1 MVFARLGLRTLV
13 RRSLQLA
20 RIAYIQ
26 WTFLL
31 THLISSDPSLSLR
44 SLDQPLSWPKGG
56 SFPPRLGNSLTVYA
70 CHDYSSIVYKI
81 DWLTFRI
88 SHRPSRAT
96 PLLSSWRA
104 HLMLLSVVSPG
115 PFARSLMF
123 RWAVPICMII
133 SDLADIR
140 GLPFMIAGCPKR
152 KSQDLQ
158 LSRGSGTSWGYQGVQ
173 VRFDRVL
180 HGPNM
185 MLPDY

>member
-31 THLISSDPSLSLR
+31 THLISSDPSLGLR

-56 SFPPRLGNSLTVYA
+56 SFPPRLGNSLTVYV
-70 CHDYSSIVYKI
+70 CHDYISIAYKI

-96 PLLSSWRA
+96 PLLSS
-104 HLMLLSVVSPG
+104 
-115 PFARSLMF
+115 
-123 RWAVPICMII
+123 
-133 SDLADIR
+133 
-140 GLPFMIAGCPKR
+140 
-152 KSQDLQ
+152 
-158 LSRGSGTSWGYQGVQ
+158 
-173 VRFDRVL
+173 
-180 HGPNM
+180 
-185 MLPDY
+185 